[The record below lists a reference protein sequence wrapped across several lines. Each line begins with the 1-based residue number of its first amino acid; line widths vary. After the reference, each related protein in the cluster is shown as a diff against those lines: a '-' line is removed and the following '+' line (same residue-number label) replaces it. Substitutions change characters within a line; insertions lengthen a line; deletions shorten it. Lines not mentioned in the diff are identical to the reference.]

1 MMQMFN
7 VCLIISPFLF
17 GFLFTLAYSTTC
29 ILSTFSASKLLL
41 RLSWFQFL
49 SRKQATS
56 AKFCEKPVKNATFA
70 RNFAKNDQ
78 KPGYKSGEVLV
89 RDMRPRAKS

>member
-17 GFLFTLAYSTTC
+17 GFLFILAYSTTC
-29 ILSTFSASKLLL
+29 ILSTISASKLLL
-41 RLSWFQFL
+41 RLSWFQLL

-56 AKFCEKPVKNATFA
+56 ANICEQPEKNATFA
-70 RNFAKNDQ
+70 RNFAKTDQ
-78 KPGYKSGEVLV
+78 KPGYKSG
-89 RDMRPRAKS
+89 RS